1 MMHEQDSALFDDIG
15 ESVDNLTVRINS
27 WVEGKRKLKDEHKE
41 EIADYE
47 RDMFE
52 FLWRCRNLIST
63 AKLARMV
70 NMSRQNL
77 YERWRKYGFEIDE
90 NEQ

>member
-1 MMHEQDSALFDDIG
+1 MRDQDSALFDDIG
-15 ESVDNLTVRINS
+15 ESVDRLKERIDFWVTGKQNLR
-27 WVEGKRKLKDEHKE
+27 GKHKE
-41 EIADYE
+41 EIEEYE
-47 RDMFE
+47 RQMFE
-52 FLWRCRNLIST
+52 FLWRCRKLLST
-63 AKLARMV
+63 SKIARMV